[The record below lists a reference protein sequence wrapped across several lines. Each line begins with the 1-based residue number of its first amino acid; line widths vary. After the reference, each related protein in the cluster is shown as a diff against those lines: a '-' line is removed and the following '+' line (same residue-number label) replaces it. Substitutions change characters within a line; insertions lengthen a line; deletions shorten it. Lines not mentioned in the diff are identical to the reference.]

1 MIFFP
6 FPKLPT
12 LPPCSASSVFFTFS
26 TGKST
31 HVSGTFS
38 LSYFKLWASHFPT
51 PFQIQARHGQAHGQS
66 WYFSPAVLT
75 TSHSCPLLAMDTSI
89 TPNYLILPPWACSAS
104 PTAPC
109 KAIKSPW
116 VTLMMLTEHKLALTS
131 FPSLTPSVNITANP
145 FAYSFS
151 NEHSNSPVSP
161 SLPLST

>member
-1 MIFFP
+1 MFCFFC
-6 FPKLPT
+6 FLHLFYWKIH
-12 LPPCSASSVFFTFS
+12 PCVRYLQPQLFQALGFTFPNS
-26 TGKST
+26 
-31 HVSGTFS
+31 
-38 LSYFKLWASHFPT
+38 

-75 TSHSCPLLAMDTSI
+75 TSPSCPLLAMDTSI